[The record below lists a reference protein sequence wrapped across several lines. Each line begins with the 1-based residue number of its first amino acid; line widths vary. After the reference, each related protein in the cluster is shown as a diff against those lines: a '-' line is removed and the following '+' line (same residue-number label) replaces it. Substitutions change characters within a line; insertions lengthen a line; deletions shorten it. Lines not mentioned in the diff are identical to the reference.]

1 MKKKIVSVELNIF
14 SEKVKQKVLNAG
26 GKDIFPSSTC
36 ISTVL
41 EMTQERLRIQQWDVY
56 GYNLADYIHQATRV
70 LTWRSGKGGKVSLY
84 SPFPNWLPT
93 MSNACSCI

>member
-1 MKKKIVSVELNIF
+1 M
-14 SEKVKQKVLNAG
+14 LNAG
-26 GKDIFPSSTC
+26 GKDIFPSSIG

-41 EMTQERLRIQQWDVY
+41 EMTQERLRKQQRAGYIIWEQTQSCGCAVGSVHVY
-56 GYNLADYIHQATRV
+56 GYDLADYTHQVARV
-70 LTWRSGKGGKVSLY
+70 LTCRSGKGGKVSY